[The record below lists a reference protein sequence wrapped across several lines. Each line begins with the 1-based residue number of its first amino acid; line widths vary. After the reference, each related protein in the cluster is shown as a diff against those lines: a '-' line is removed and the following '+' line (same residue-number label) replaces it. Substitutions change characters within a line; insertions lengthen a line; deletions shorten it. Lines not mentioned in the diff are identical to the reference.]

1 MNLCTESRDN
11 KGRNVI
17 IEIMIVEYMHAPP
30 GGGGIGVGVNLT
42 LVYSFVL
49 LQEEQR
55 WWNQRWGWYVVM
67 KGSGTYESPTQFSC

>member
-30 GGGGIGVGVNLT
+30 GGGVNLT

-55 WWNQRWGWYVVM
+55 W
-67 KGSGTYESPTQFSC
+67 